1 MLKRKLIC
9 ILLAIILIVSY
20 SIVSFA
26 ADTNQLQNET
36 TQNNQV
42 NNTLT
47 TEEMDEL
54 NQQKEEIDT
63 KLEEANH
70 KLEYVQGEM
79 STSLLEIQKLS
90 DRISQYEN
98 ENKQLAEQLAK
109 LEISIE
115 ENTKLLETV
124 TEEYNQ
130 KDQLLRERLVILY
143 EEGEYSFLD
152 TLLSSE
158 SFTQMLS
165 RYYYMQE
172 IAEYD
177 NELIEK
183 VAQQKNIMDMTKRKL
198 ENETA
203 QVRILK
209 AKAEQNE
216 MVVKNTKTMHEDYV
230 AQLSKKEQE
239 LNDKI
244 NEYKVEYIR
253 VQLKLEE
260 IATNFDGFQ
269 IQYTGGSMLW
279 PVATTGTVITSN
291 YGTRVYPIAGTNVV
305 TDFHLGLDI
314 AAPAGSLIVSAL
326 DGVVVYAGWLGSYG
340 NCVMVQHGDGITT
353 VYAHGQKVLT
363 ERGKEV
369 KQGEPI
375 MEVGSTGNSTGP
387 HCHFEVRID
396 GKTTDPLQFVKKP
409 SD

>member
-1 MLKRKLIC
+1 MLKRKLIS
-9 ILLAIILIVSY
+9 ILLAIILMGSY

-26 ADTNQLQNET
+26 ADTNQVQNET
-36 TQNNQV
+36 IQNSQTT
-42 NNTLT
+42 NTLT
-47 TEEMDEL
+47 TEEMNEL
-54 NQQKEEIDT
+54 NKQKEELDS
-63 KLEEANH
+63 KLEEVNH

-98 ENKQLAEQLAK
+98 ENRQLADKLAK
-109 LEISIE
+109 LETSIA

-143 EEGEYSFLD
+143 EAGEYSFLD

-183 VAQQKNIMDMTKRKL
+183 VAEQKNKMDMTKRKL
-198 ENETA
+198 ENETVE
-203 QVRILK
+203 VRILK

-216 MVVKNTKTMHEDYV
+216 MVMKNTKTMHQDYV
-230 AQLSKKEQE
+230 SQLSKQEKE

-253 VQLKLEE
+253 VELKLEE
-260 IATNFDGFQ
+260 IATNFDDFQ

-291 YGTRVYPIAGTNVV
+291 YGSRVYPIAGTNVV
-305 TDFHLGLDI
+305 TDFHLGIDI
-314 AAPAGSLIVSAL
+314 AAPSGSLIVSAL

-340 NCVMVQHGDGITT
+340 NCIMVQHGNGITT
-353 VYAHGQKVLT
+353 VYGHGQKVLT

-409 SD
+409 

>member
-1 MLKRKLIC
+1 MLKRKLIS
-9 ILLAIILIVSY
+9 ILLAIILIGSY

-26 ADTNQLQNET
+26 ADTNQVQNEVIQDSQIT
-36 TQNNQV
+36 
-42 NNTLT
+42 NTLT
-47 TEEMDEL
+47 TEEMNEL
-54 NQQKEEIDT
+54 NQQKEELDS
-63 KLEEANH
+63 KLEEVNH

-98 ENKQLAEQLAK
+98 ENKQLADKLAE
-109 LEISIE
+109 LETSIA

-130 KDQLLRERLVILY
+130 KDQLLRERLIILY

-183 VAQQKNIMDMTKRKL
+183 VAEQKNKMDMTKRKL
-198 ENETA
+198 ENETVE
-203 QVRILK
+203 VRLLK

-216 MVVKNTKTMHEDYV
+216 MVMKNTKTMHQDYIS
-230 AQLSKKEQE
+230 QLSKQEKE

-253 VQLKLEE
+253 VELKLEE
-260 IATNFDGFQ
+260 IATNFDDFQ

-291 YGTRVYPIAGTNVV
+291 YGSRVYPIAGTNVV
-305 TDFHLGLDI
+305 TDFHLGIDI
-314 AAPAGSLIVSAL
+314 AAPSGSLIVSAL

-340 NCVMVQHGDGITT
+340 NCIMVQHGNGITT
-353 VYAHGQKVLT
+353 VYGHGQKVLT

-409 SD
+409 